1 MPAIQES
8 APRVMH
14 AVNGVE
20 IEVPYQFTDGHELTA
35 NEAKFLNRTLASTIC
50 NYYAGDM
57 RRAVEAHNKANPKH
71 KITVADLDWDHQA
84 EFDAKFT
91 EYELGVSNR
100 GEGGGAHDPVARA
113 MRAIAA
119 AEVKKLITAKG
130 LKIGAFFAAKIVKNG
145 VEISK
150 FDDNVAQFIERNS
163 WVRTLAERQVEE
175 QAAMAD
181 EIDAG
186 GLDLDL
192 PDETAESE
200 KAA

>member
-1 MPAIQES
+1 MPAIDPS
-8 APRVMH
+8 APRTMH

-35 NEAKFLNRTLASTIC
+35 NEARFLNRTLASTIC

-57 RRAVEAHNKANPKH
+57 RRAVEAHNKAHPKA

-100 GEGGGAHDPVARA
+100 GDGTGTAHDPVSKA

-130 LKIGAFFAAKIVKNG
+130 LKIGAFFAAKDDNG
-145 VEISK
+145 VSK
-150 FDDNVAQFIERNS
+150 FDALVAQFTEKNA

-192 PDETAESE
+192 PEEDTAE
-200 KAA
+200 AA

>member
-1 MPAIQES
+1 MPAIDPS
-8 APRVMH
+8 APRTMH

-20 IEVPYQFTDGHELTA
+20 IEVPYQFTADHALTE
-35 NEAKFLNRTLASTIC
+35 NEARFLNRTLASTIC

-57 RRAVEAHNKANPKH
+57 RRAVEAHNKAHPKS
-71 KITVADLDWDHQA
+71 KITVADLEWDHQA

-130 LKIGAFFAAKIVKNG
+130 LKIGAFFAAKDDNG
-145 VEISK
+145 VSK
-150 FDDNVAQFIERNS
+150 FDALVAQFTDKNA

-192 PDETAESE
+192 PAEPE
-200 KAA
+200 QAAA